1 MKTLRN
7 ETSAGRQLVGA
18 RWAPRSPAAALSHP
32 GQGRGRG
39 PRGRRS
45 CPKQRPGSM
54 VSGLV
59 GPGEGPGCAPPASC
73 ARRGHRCLVWGCLH
87 CPQGGRPCP
96 AHLSG
101 RQRQPCLAGAG
112 ASGSAVPR
120 TPGFP
125 EVPPQALGLCLGAWG
140 ALGVAL
146 GKLCSHRT

>member
-18 RWAPRSPAAALSHP
+18 RWAPRSPAEALSHP

-59 GPGEGPGCAPPASC
+59 GPGEGPRLCSTSLLRTARAPMPGVAVSALSPGGPPLPSPPLRAAEAALPCGCRGLWQRCAPHP
-73 ARRGHRCLVWGCLH
+73 GLPWGPTPGL
-87 CPQGGRPCP
+87 R
-96 AHLSG
+96 
-101 RQRQPCLAGAG
+101 
-112 ASGSAVPR
+112 AVPR
-120 TPGFP
+120 G
-125 EVPPQALGLCLGAWG
+125 LGRFGG
-140 ALGVAL
+140 
-146 GKLCSHRT
+146 CSWQTLQS

>member
-1 MKTLRN
+1 MKPQPGGSWWERGGLPALQQRLCPIQARGGG
-7 ETSAGRQLVGA
+7 EVLVGGGHA
-18 RWAPRSPAAALSHP
+18 QNS
-32 GQGRGRG
+32 GQGAW
-39 PRGRRS
+39 
-45 CPKQRPGSM
+45 CPAWWGQGK
-54 VSGLV
+54 
-59 GPGEGPGCAPPASC
+59 GPGCAPPASC